1 MQGFLQQIDPER
13 QKKENDKML
22 KMIKENYDLMKRY
35 IDEVNIYSS
44 DLYQKLQVKL
54 NLKAD

>member
-1 MQGFLQQIDPER
+1 
-13 QKKENDKML
+13 ML

-44 DLYQKLQVKL
+44 DLYQKL
-54 NLKAD
+54 